1 MGSWAIAD
9 GRGIDTL
16 KPRSGE
22 QILQVNKVSI
32 LGKQEVL
39 SLGVS
44 LQSLSYASFVM
55 DELCMI
61 VEKRCSRMCILHWTK
76 GGNVDMQ
83 KMEKD
88 HVLCGVT
95 PCFHQTLL
103 YQGHQSGT
111 RSRFFF
117 FFSKKK
123 KTLNF

>member
-1 MGSWAIAD
+1 MGSWAIAN
-9 GRGIDTL
+9 GRGIVTL
-16 KPRSGE
+16 RPRSGE

-39 SLGVS
+39 SLAEPEREM
-44 LQSLSYASFVM
+44 SYASFAM

-61 VEKRCSRMCILHWTK
+61 VEKKCSRTRILHWTK
-76 GGNVDMQ
+76 GGNANMQ
-83 KMEKD
+83 KVEKD

-117 FFSKKK
+117 FLFKKK
-123 KTLNF
+123 KTLDF